1 MLVHNRLRDSDGRK
15 ARHSERVDVL
25 VTLMGVY
32 EKKRLPLADGRSGPS
47 YRNPVPNGTAGLTC
61 NDLEEMIG
69 SPRTSLI

>member
-1 MLVHNRLRDSDGRK
+1 
-15 ARHSERVDVL
+15 VDVL